1 MIELEKTFLA
11 RYLPKGFEE
20 SPSREIV
27 DMYYPKECEHPR
39 LRLRKSGD
47 IYEMTKK
54 EPMEGTDSSRQLEQT
69 IKLLK
74 EEYEAVSKLPG
85 KLSDKI
91 RYYYPYKDH
100 TAEITVFR
108 GELAGLVLIDFE
120 FQSVEEMNAFE
131 MPDFCL
137 ADVTQENFVA
147 GGMLAGRRYKD
158 LKDDLA
164 RFHAH

>member
-1 MIELEKTFLA
+1 MIEIEKTYLA
-11 RYLPKGFEE
+11 KYLPKGFEK
-20 SPSREIV
+20 SPSKEIV
-27 DMYYPKECEHPR
+27 DLYYPKECEHPR
-39 LRLRKSGD
+39 LRLRKSSGT
-47 IYEMTKK
+47 YEMTKK
-54 EPMEGTDSSRQLEQT
+54 EPMEGNDSSRQLEQT
-69 IKLLK
+69 IKLSK
-74 EEYEAVSKLPG
+74 EEYEAVATLPG
-85 KLSDKI
+85 KLSDKV

-137 ADVTQENFVA
+137 ADVTQEKFVA

-158 LKDDLA
+158 LEDNLA
-164 RFHAH
+164 RFRAD